1 MKTNQNR
8 LAQFVALAG
17 AVAVVSG
24 CGSSPKKAA
33 RPQFR
38 TPPVAAEPV
47 GGSPTAAENPLA
59 KALNSGPVTGD
70 VTTARPSATPAQNA
84 GRPPVNLSLVAVE
97 LPRPKANVKETAREK
112 RSVAS
117 FSLATAGI
125 DEAGQQDLSPVIT
138 GVSRVTFAEE
148 GSDFDPCVSR
158 DGGTLVFASTQH
170 RQNSDIYMKRTD
182 SRVVTQLTND
192 PGQDAMPAISP
203 DGTKIAF
210 ASDRAGNWDIYVMPV
225 GGGRAVQVTNDLAD
239 DVNPS
244 WSPDGR
250 HLVYSRQG
258 LSSGRWEMWVTDVAN
273 PAIAN
278 FIGYGLL
285 PQWCPVPGT
294 GSNGAD
300 RILYQLGRERGRRTF
315 SLWTVDLLGGTTG
328 NATEIATS
336 GETALID
343 PSWSPDG
350 RWVVY
355 TEVPVS
361 GAADGSER
369 PAWATLWMISTEG
382 EAKVRLTGGTGLAIS
397 PTWAANNRLFFVSDR
412 SGADNIWS
420 LDLSPAV
427 RSAHATLRPDDVSHP
442 IASTPPAPTTVTNP
456 AQPPVQAQPI
466 VNVPDPFVPQ

>member
-17 AVAVVSG
+17 AVFVVAG
-24 CGSSPKKAA
+24 CGSSPKKTA

-38 TPPVAAEPV
+38 PPAVPAEPAI
-47 GGSPTAAENPLA
+47 GLPGAEPTATAGV
-59 KALNSGPVTGD
+59 NSGSTTPAAGPS
-70 VTTARPSATPAQNA
+70 TTAGSA
-84 GRPPVNLSLVAVE
+84 GRPPVNLSLVALE
-97 LPRPKANVKETAREK
+97 LPRQKGNVKAAAPQK
-112 RSVAS
+112 KSVAS
-117 FSLATAGI
+117 FSLATAGV
-125 DEAGQQDLSPVIT
+125 DGGEEQDLSPVIT

-170 RQNSDIYMKRTD
+170 RQNSDIYLKRTD

-210 ASDRAGNWDIYVMPV
+210 SSDRAGNWDIYVMPV
-225 GGGRAVQVTNDLAD
+225 SGGRAVQVTNDLAD

-250 HLVYSRQG
+250 HLVFSRQG
-258 LSSGRWEMWVTDVAN
+258 QSSGRWEMWVTDVAN
-273 PAIAN
+273 PAVAN

-355 TEVPVS
+355 TVS
-361 GAADGSER
+361 GVADGSER

-427 RSAHATLRPDDVSHP
+427 KSAHATLRPGEDYRA
-442 IASTPPAPTTVTNP
+442 IATTPPASTTVTSP

-466 VNVPDPFVPQ
+466 VNVPDPFQPH